1 MLYSE
6 KGRKKVIKSKQEKK
20 FQFLAHLVLIIVC
33 LMTVIPFVIMIS
45 SSFSEEVEI
54 LAHGYSIFP
63 KGFSLDAYSYIFQ
76 NAAVV
81 FKAYGVTILVTAVG
95 TFVSVV
101 ITNMFAYVLAQTNV
115 PFVNIMMFL
124 VVLSMLFNGGLVPT
138 YYVYTQIFQIKDTIL
153 ALIVPNLMMSA
164 FNLIL
169 VRNYFRTSIPFALIE
184 SAKIDGCSKFKTYMK
199 IVLPLSL
206 PITATIGLLT
216 GLLYWNDWQNSLY
229 YMTGSAFQ
237 SLQQLLRLMV
247 NNVQYI
253 QQSGSYVESM
263 EIPLTTVRMAIA
275 VIAVIPVL
283 IVYPFFQKYFVKGI
297 TIGAVKE

>member
-1 MLYSE
+1 M
-6 KGRKKVIKSKQEKK
+6 IKSKQEKK